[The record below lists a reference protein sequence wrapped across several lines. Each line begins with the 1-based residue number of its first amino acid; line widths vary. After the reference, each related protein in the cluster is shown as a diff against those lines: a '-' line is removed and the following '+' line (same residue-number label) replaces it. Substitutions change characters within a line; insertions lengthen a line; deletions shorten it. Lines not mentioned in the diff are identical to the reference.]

1 MAAPAGFAGV
11 CDRYAWACAT
21 GGIDRVAADR
31 ISGIAT
37 SINLRVN
44 RTYREIS
51 DARQYKRREFWALP
65 TALGGDCED
74 FALMKKRELIRAGV
88 APDRLRIATVLDRQ
102 RNPHAVLVVRT
113 EAGDLVLDNLT
124 NRVLTW
130 DDTGYTF
137 LRIQDPQSR
146 GGWSMVMAG
155 GLFAELARQRTG
167 V

>member
-1 MAAPAGFAGV
+1 MPKSSFETAICFSANRGRPFGGALRAARRVLKAAALGSAVVLFSAPVAQATGPQSAGHLDSVKPVAAPAGFAGV

-74 FALMKKRELIRAGV
+74 FALMK
-88 APDRLRIATVLDRQ
+88 
-102 RNPHAVLVVRT
+102 
-113 EAGDLVLDNLT
+113 
-124 NRVLTW
+124 
-130 DDTGYTF
+130 
-137 LRIQDPQSR
+137 
-146 GGWSMVMAG
+146 
-155 GLFAELARQRTG
+155 
-167 V
+167 